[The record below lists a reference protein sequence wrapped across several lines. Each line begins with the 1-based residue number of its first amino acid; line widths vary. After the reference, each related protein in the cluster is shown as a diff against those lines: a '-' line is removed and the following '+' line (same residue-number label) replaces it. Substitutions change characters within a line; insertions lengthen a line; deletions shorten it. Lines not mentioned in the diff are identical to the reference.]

1 MRGQSQMVQRLL
13 RISVQCVPSVLVRAG
28 MHRHHHLRKL
38 MAGKCFH
45 QLVLRHWLRLF
56 GACDVS
62 V

>member
-38 MAGKCFH
+38 MAGSCFH
-45 QLVLRHWLRLF
+45 
-56 GACDVS
+56 
-62 V
+62 